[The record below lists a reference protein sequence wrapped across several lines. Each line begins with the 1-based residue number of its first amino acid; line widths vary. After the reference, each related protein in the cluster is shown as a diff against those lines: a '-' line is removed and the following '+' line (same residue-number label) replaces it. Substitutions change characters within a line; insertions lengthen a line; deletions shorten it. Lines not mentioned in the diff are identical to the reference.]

1 MPEGRGHHVL
11 DAALLTVGQFHFG
24 FLFLGTDAA
33 DLSAGIARLLRA
45 FARTLAALVTGLRRL
60 GHASARVL
68 PTLRTWLVCCRRT
81 IPIGVLEFEVGL
93 HEVVD
98 REVIFAVVE
107 PRPTSDDLL
116 ELDHRVDRTHKNDV
130 ADIPG
135 IHSRRELLGCGQ
147 DGWDRFFVILEVA
160 EILFAQSTIIRRDTL
175 AVIRILAGVELVDE
189 VAHDER
195 VGLVCAEN

>member
-1 MPEGRGHHVL
+1 M
-11 DAALLTVGQFHFG
+11 
-24 FLFLGTDAA
+24 
-33 DLSAGIARLLRA
+33 S
-45 FARTLAALVTGLRRL
+45 
-60 GHASARVL
+60 
-68 PTLRTWLVCCRRT
+68 
-81 IPIGVLEFEVGL
+81 L

-107 PRPTSDDLL
+107 TGSSSDDLL

-130 ADIPG
+130 ADIAG

-160 EILFAQSTIIRRDTL
+160 EILFTESTIIRRDTL
-175 AVIRILAGVELVDE
+175 AVVRIFAGLELVDE

-195 VGLVCAEN
+195 MGLVCAEN